1 MINSLIRSLI
11 VYIAV
16 IPAVRLMGKR
26 QIGELQPSELVI
38 TLLLS
43 EVAAMTLQNNS
54 IPLITSL
61 ILIFALAG
69 FEVVS
74 SDLCMNY
81 PLIRKLIQ
89 GNPVLVIKNG
99 KINEKKLRA
108 LRYSIDDLLEA
119 LRLKDVFDIKSVD
132 FAYVETNGSVSV
144 KLKKNY
150 RPPTKVDDKAQDGVI
165 PYIVI
170 GDGKIIDREFRYCN
184 MTRKKLD
191 KILIENK
198 AEIRDVLLMTID
210 STGEYSII
218 RKQAENI

>member
-191 KILIENK
+191 KILTENK
-198 AEIRDVLLMTID
+198 AEIRDVLLMTVD

-218 RKQAENI
+218 RRQAENI

>member
-170 GDGKIIDREFRYCN
+170 GDGKIIEREFRYCN

-191 KILIENK
+191 KILTENK
-198 AEIRDVLLMTID
+198 AEIRDVLLMTVD

>member
-198 AEIRDVLLMTID
+198 AEIRDVLLMTVD
-210 STGEYSII
+210 STGKYSII
-218 RKQAENI
+218 RRQAENI

>member
-81 PLIRKLIQ
+81 PIIRKLIQ

-108 LRYSIDDLLEA
+108 LRYSVDDLLEA

-198 AEIRDVLLMTID
+198 ADVRDVLLMTVD

-218 RKQAENI
+218 RRQAENI